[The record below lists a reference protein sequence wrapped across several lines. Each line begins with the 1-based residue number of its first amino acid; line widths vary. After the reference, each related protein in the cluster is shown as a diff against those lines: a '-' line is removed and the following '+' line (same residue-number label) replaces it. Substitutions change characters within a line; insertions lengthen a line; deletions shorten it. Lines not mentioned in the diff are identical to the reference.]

1 MTKIGRALEK
11 REAAMRYRGKFAR
24 QSQLYDDATV
34 KPCRH
39 TMHCELHGRCISVGV
54 KLPCPYRCQVCRREH
69 QHA

>member
-1 MTKIGRALEK
+1 MTEDLRLNPRARRRQLN
-11 REAAMRYRGKFAR
+11 KFAR
-24 QSQLYDDATV
+24 QSQLYDTMAI

-39 TMHCELHGRCISVGV
+39 TMLCEKHSRCISVGV